1 MHQQLSDNQ
10 DESVASQVAHEI
22 EFRHALDAMLDDVD
36 VGRAVRDH
44 SGEIVDFVI
53 EFVNS
58 HGSTG
63 ARRGTDG
70 LVGQLLCEVHP
81 DWRESGMF
89 DKFRDVVTTG
99 IPYQGHRVQYA
110 DPGSRQTG
118 SCGQA
123 ETGVLDG
130 TGGQVR

>member
-1 MHQQLSDNQ
+1 
-10 DESVASQVAHEI
+10 
-22 EFRHALDAMLDDVD
+22 MLDDVP
-36 VGRAVRDH
+36 VARALRDD

-58 HGSTG
+58 HGSSG

-70 LVGQLLCEVHP
+70 LVGQLFCEVHP

-89 DKFRDVVTTG
+89 DQFRQVVTTG

-110 DPGSRQTG
+110 DPASQAGYD
-118 SCGQA
+118 GQA

-130 TGGQVR
+130 PGGQVR